1 MWENKPSRLTAF
13 NNRRWPAF
21 EGSIKWAGKRRR
33 KRRKKERERDKVY
46 PLCNAGG
53 SSGLFFAF
61 PKAAALREGDME
73 NDRAL

>member
-1 MWENKPSRLTAF
+1 MGLEK
-13 NNRRWPAF
+13 
-21 EGSIKWAGKRRR
+21 KKKKKR
-33 KRRKKERERDKVY
+33 KEVY